1 MVGIGD
7 PVRLVS
13 ERVSMKGGE
22 ERVMSENIKGRV
34 CRMTAAGTCWVQFG
48 GGIGCRRLDVSSLVP
63 AEEPAPLCTV
73 SCQSGS
79 G

>member
-1 MVGIGD
+1 MIGIGD

-13 ERVSMKGGE
+13 ERTSMKGGTPM
-22 ERVMSENIKGRV
+22 VMSVNIKGRV

-48 GGIGCRRLDVSSLVP
+48 GSVGCRRLDVSSLVL

-73 SCQSGS
+73 ACQSGQT
-79 G
+79 